1 MGFTADR
8 VDWALHATRS
18 SGLQP
23 AMDHLLAH
31 SEEPVPDYKSAP
43 APATTAGAA
52 DYDDED
58 QAALMDMLGKQGQS
72 AQDEMIE
79 GAQEAKSIKCVE
91 CGKILKSPAFASFHA
106 EKSGHTNF
114 EESTEEVKP
123 LTEEEK
129 KAKLAERESII
140 PQYSLWCAPL
150 TVVRSTTCDS
160 PFRRFTVRDK
170 LAAKRAAQSK
180 DDAKEAKANEQIR
193 RKAGRDMGEAREEMK
208 KKGEHAENCSALRI
222 SRTCPLL
229 IPPQTLPIIC
239 TEAVREAEKRK
250 AEARADVEAKR
261 RVREQIEQDKRERAD
276 KAAREKALREGG
288 PVPVSAPAASSKP
301 GGLAAALAG
310 GAGANGANN
319 SEARLRVRAPKG
331 TWTGTLPADKTLGDV
346 AKQIQE
352 AGMADGGLNFS
363 TTFPRKQFGSAELGK
378 SLKEL
383 GLVPNAALEASAAP

>member
-1 MGFTADR
+1 MADRDTLLGMGFTADR

-31 SEEPVPDYKSAP
+31 SEEPVPDYKNAP
-43 APATTAGAA
+43 APATAAGAA

-129 KAKLAERESII
+129 KAKLAE
-140 PQYSLWCAPL
+140 L
-150 TVVRSTTCDS
+150 
-160 PFRRFTVRDK
+160 RDK

-208 KKGEHAENCSALRI
+208 KK
-222 SRTCPLL
+222 
-229 IPPQTLPIIC
+229 
-239 TEAVREAEKRK
+239 EAVREAEKRK
-250 AEARADVEAKR
+250 AEARANVEAKR
-261 RVREQIEQDKRERAD
+261 RVREQIEQDKRERAE

-310 GAGANGANN
+310 GAGANGANTN
-319 SEARLRVRAPKG
+319 EARLRVRAPKG

-346 AKQIQE
+346 AKLIQE